1 MPSMRGIVPELADE
15 AHRRMHCQPVMVDM
29 PADSHPRD
37 AAKFGQALP
46 RQAQHQS
53 VELRGRER
61 QGRRDAG
68 GDRPDEAT
76 GVQAPRRAPHAEAV
90 VNEQL
95 DARAARIREEVAV
108 MGLGDSEHLHHARQ
122 QPLGAGSHVDGL
134 GGQPHRIDADHRSSS
149 RIQAAHSLAALA
161 GHVTVTV
168 VAPRCS
174 SMRMSGNGVGVA
186 GEGSDT
192 GTNDGAVVGLL
203 AVTATCALSSSTDGL
218 ISTSVTQ
225 RRRRLAFTPLAMATA
240 AMEMPGCVQAATR
253 SALNSSL
260 CRRRR

>member
-1 MPSMRGIVPELADE
+1 VRLPSI
-15 AHRRMHCQPVMVDM
+15 
-29 PADSHPRD
+29 
-37 AAKFGQALP
+37 
-46 RQAQHQS
+46 
-53 VELRGRER
+53 
-61 QGRRDAG
+61 
-68 GDRPDEAT
+68 
-76 GVQAPRRAPHAEAV
+76 RRAVGGLHELFCADGTGTVTRRRVKEA
-90 VNEQL
+90 
-95 DARAARIREEVAV
+95 
-108 MGLGDSEHLHHARQ
+108 
-122 QPLGAGSHVDGL
+122 DGL
-134 GGQPHRIDADHRSSS
+134 GRKPQGINADRRSSS

-192 GTNDGAVVGLL
+192 GTKDGTVAGVL
-203 AVTATCALSSSTDGL
+203 AVTATCALPSSMGGL

-225 RRRRLAFTPLAMATA
+225 RRKRLALTPLAMAAA